1 MNAGRNA
8 GINTLCLVTLL
19 IYAQCPLWGQSKSP
33 AARRAMNTRASVSF
47 VGCASDG
54 QVGPLKAPTG
64 RSRRMAIPAKAA
76 QRLAYYKAENG
87 FGVLAPKGWHCFG
100 TYGSNG
106 ANLYVSPSPIN
117 ASDLFSTTWKGFP
130 GPVIQISSVNGGT
143 SGRFEVARIIA
154 RVFPDRKE
162 FVDNVIAEGVEP
174 ASSFPSGPHP
184 ADTLKY
190 RGKNIVEFLT
200 AARKEGLG
208 TQSRLLKNN
217 SPISGVAILFGEEPS
232 LLQLS
237 MRLPSQTSDLAQFI
251 IAHAER
257 EAERFR
263 D

>member
-19 IYAQCPLWGQSKSP
+19 VCAHGPLWGQSKSP

-54 QVGPLKAPTG
+54 QAGPLKAP
-64 RSRRMAIPAKAA
+64 SRQRKAMAIPAEAA

-154 RVFPDRKE
+154 RVFPDCQE
-162 FVDNVIAEGVEP
+162 FVDNVIAEGIEP
-174 ASSFPSGPHP
+174 ASSFPSGPYP

-190 RGKNIVEFLT
+190 RGKNIVEFRT
-200 AARKEGLG
+200 PANKDGLG
-208 TQSRLLKNN
+208 TASRLQKNH
-217 SPISGVAILFGEEPS
+217 SPISGVAILFGEEPTCCTS
-232 LLQLS
+232 
-237 MRLPSQTSDLAQFI
+237 RYGFPRKTATLP
-251 IAHAER
+251 R
-257 EAERFR
+257 
-263 D
+263 